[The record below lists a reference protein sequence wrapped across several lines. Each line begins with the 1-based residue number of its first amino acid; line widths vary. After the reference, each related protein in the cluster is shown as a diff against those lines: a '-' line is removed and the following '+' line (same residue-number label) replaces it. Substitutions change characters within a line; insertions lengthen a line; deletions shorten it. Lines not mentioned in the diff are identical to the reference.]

1 MKKAFHV
8 IEKDNRFFLYKEEE
22 EFRTVIQNTNSSVDN
37 GLVEVIARKMNEGKP
52 NIVNLYLCNF
62 DR

>member
-22 EFRTVIQNTNSSVDN
+22 EFRTVIQNTISSVDK

-52 NIVNLYLCNF
+52 NCF
-62 DR
+62 GR